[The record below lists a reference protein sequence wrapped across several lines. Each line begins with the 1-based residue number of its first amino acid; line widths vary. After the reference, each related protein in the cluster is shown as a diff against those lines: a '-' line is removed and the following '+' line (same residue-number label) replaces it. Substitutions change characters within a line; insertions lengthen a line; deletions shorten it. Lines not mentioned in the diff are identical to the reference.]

1 MVKSSELYFKI
12 WLSEVGFGSM
22 SNKRLSKKYL
32 YELQVNLSFYDIVN
46 ALKQL
51 SPKARQ
57 DFIEDLQAATNPS
70 YIESIKEARAE
81 YDTGKVLSH
90 AEL

>member
-1 MVKSSELYFKI
+1 
-12 WLSEVGFGSM
+12 M
-22 SNKRLSKKYL
+22 SNKRLSKKHL
-32 YELQVNLSFYDIVN
+32 YELKVKLSFYDIVN

-51 SPKARQ
+51 SPKAWQ
-57 DFIEDLQAATNPS
+57 DFIEDLQAATSPS

-90 AEL
+90 KEVYNKSSNKKKRKVKHI